1 MSYFQLFKQKNLKK
15 KPTPLPNLS
24 EVKKTEGIQLTTD
37 ILASYDSLNRWVEAS
52 IKGNEFSIKGRKIRL
67 DSVHLIGADGNRIHL
82 SINFSGYRK
91 GILYFSARPKLD
103 MQKQLI
109 YLSDIQ
115 FDLKT
120 KSLLL
125 KSAKWLFNDRI
136 TKKVEN
142 EAKIELKS
150 LIQEAK
156 KEITKALNQDL
167 EKNIHLSGHVDSI
180 NIIDLYP
187 LKKGLFIRSEINGK
201 LKLKID

>member
-1 MSYFQLFKQKNLKK
+1 MSYFQLFKQKNQKK
-15 KPTPLPNLS
+15 KSTPLPNLS

-187 LKKGLFIRSEINGK
+187 LTKGLFIRSEINGK

>member
-1 MSYFQLFKQKNLKK
+1 
-15 KPTPLPNLS
+15 
-24 EVKKTEGIQLTTD
+24 
-37 ILASYDSLNRWVEAS
+37 
-52 IKGNEFSIKGRKIRL
+52 
-67 DSVHLIGADGNRIHL
+67 
-82 SINFSGYRK
+82 
-91 GILYFSARPKLD
+91 

-187 LKKGLFIRSEINGK
+187 LTKGLFIRSEINGK